1 MRRAPKRLLEGPC
14 GTGWWGRLPRNT
26 PQGAQRLVVVDVR
39 GAQRRHHGCPRVP
52 ACGKASGGP
61 RGGSAPRGVR
71 PRPRPRPRCGRGA
84 QPGPPGE
91 QTAGPAAGA
100 ARAPDS
106 LPLRRA
112 FATHGAPSPGRAA
125 RRRGGSRAGS
135 GLLPGSSPFSS
146 TQVSLFAPYLRVSR
160 DPVRGRPDPPGKR
173 RPLGR
178 PCWGPGGRPPSGPRL
193 SGRAVPSCDI
203 RVLPTFVSSLG
214 PSCPGGPPSAG
225 LAAPG
230 GRARQPRAPRRV
242 GRFRLLR
249 AAGGGLKPH
258 PGFPA
263 AARSAPSPG
272 RG

>member
-203 RVLPTFVSSLG
+203 RVLPRAQLPRG
-214 PSCPGGPPSAG
+214 APQRRPGGSRGAGSAAPSAASRG
-225 LAAPG
+225 AFQAPPR
-230 GRARQPRAPRRV
+230 GRRRPQASPR
-242 GRFRLLR
+242 FS
-249 AAGGGLKPH
+249 
-258 PGFPA
+258 
-263 AARSAPSPG
+263 RSSQVSTES
-272 RG
+272 R